1 MQHKQCTYISKYQRI
16 GMCYTCLNELQNVW
30 RPDLCQMQWLLFG
43 LLWSIQILPIIY
55 LKIFVPDKIDKYNN
69 ITYIH
74 QAVQFS
80 KISLSIF
87 QYFVAYLTDIILF
100 KKYWMMSTLK
110 VNADMVHVDEN
121 CISTQNLLSS
131 QGDKV
136 VINLM
141 CIRFVKQ
148 GNNFH
153 RKKELHV
160 EKNHITSL
168 HTGALTPNV
177 K

>member
-1 MQHKQCTYISKYQRI
+1 
-16 GMCYTCLNELQNVW
+16 
-30 RPDLCQMQWLLFG
+30 
-43 LLWSIQILPIIY
+43 
-55 LKIFVPDKIDKYNN
+55 
-69 ITYIH
+69 
-74 QAVQFS
+74 
-80 KISLSIF
+80 
-87 QYFVAYLTDIILF
+87 
-100 KKYWMMSTLK
+100 MMLTLK

-121 CISTQNLLSS
+121 CISTQNLLLS

>member
-1 MQHKQCTYISKYQRI
+1 
-16 GMCYTCLNELQNVW
+16 
-30 RPDLCQMQWLLFG
+30 
-43 LLWSIQILPIIY
+43 
-55 LKIFVPDKIDKYNN
+55 
-69 ITYIH
+69 
-74 QAVQFS
+74 
-80 KISLSIF
+80 
-87 QYFVAYLTDIILF
+87 
-100 KKYWMMSTLK
+100 MMLTLK

-121 CISTQNLLSS
+121 CISTQNLLLS

-160 EKNHITSL
+160 EKNPITSL